1 MWYAVIRNEF
11 DNDLGYGSHNFE
23 EAKEMCR
30 QMGKTAS
37 IVVIDEFDNPVET
50 ITQDQF

>member
-11 DNDLGYGSHNFE
+11 DNDLGYGSSDFE
-23 EAKEMCR
+23 KAKEMCR
-30 QMGKTAS
+30 QMGETAG
-37 IVVIDEFDNPVET
+37 IVIVDESNNPVKV